1 MEDLVLLLSGIIV
14 GIIVMQTSIT
24 APLIFKTLSEE
35 QASPFLR
42 SIFPRFFAVIAAL
55 SFIAALIAF
64 QIELDGVPFMM
75 GSSAILAIIAHRLIP
90 ATNRARDDGN
100 DNRFKFLHTV
110 SVVLTLMILLLNLS
124 NFF

>member
-1 MEDLVLLLSGIIV
+1 MENLVILFSGIVV

-42 SIFPRFFAVIAAL
+42 SIFPRFFTVIALL
-55 SFIAALIAF
+55 SFVAALIAF
-64 QIELDGVPFMM
+64 QIELEGVSYMM

-90 ATNRARDDGN
+90 ATNRARDEGN
-100 DNRFKFLHTV
+100 DNRFKLLHTV
-110 SVVLTLMILLLNLS
+110 SVVLTLFILLLNLS